1 MTIKEAVQLAF
12 ALSNVL
18 SFVLTFRPSWR
29 TKLAGS
35 LVLVV
40 AHPGV
45 AVYFALTGQ
54 PFFIVGNV
62 FMAAAG
68 CYGTWRALRLRRQE
82 SRNEA
87 IAAAVREGWTK
98 GVARVEGPLTRALQ
112 QAAKD
117 LDRRA

>member
-68 CYGTWRALRLRRQE
+68 CYGTWRALRLRALERQYPAVY
-82 SRNEA
+82 SSVVPEA
-87 IAAAVREGWTK
+87 
-98 GVARVEGPLTRALQ
+98 
-112 QAAKD
+112 
-117 LDRRA
+117 